1 MLIRNFCIIAHIDH
15 GKSTLADRLMEIT
28 GTVEKREM
36 EEQKLDSM
44 DLERERGITIKLTP
58 VRMEWKWVELNL
70 IDTPGH
76 VDFQYEVSRSLASVE
91 WAILVV
97 DATQGIEAQTLSNV
111 YLAME
116 NDLEII
122 PVLNKI
128 DLPSADVERV
138 SEEVINLLGCKK
150 EDIICVSAKTG
161 MNVESVLDAV
171 LERLPKPKYL
181 TPTPSPEGEGSIMVP
196 SPFSEGEGGRG
207 WGGTYALIFDSQY
220 DSYKGVVV
228 YLKLFSWEIKKWD
241 KLEFINTGAK
251 IEAIE
256 VGCFKPK
263 YHSTGVL
270 HEGEIGY
277 VVTGLKSISEARV
290 GDTVFAGAQESKY
303 AIKGFKRITPYIF
316 AGIYPVDTDEYPKMK
331 DAMEKLQLND
341 SSLVTEHEA
350 SPALGY
356 GFRCGFLGLLHL
368 DIVKER
374 LWREHDMDVI
384 ITSPQV
390 TYKVLIGGDK
400 RGDYPRASPELVHLI
415 PNPSPKGEGDEKMV
429 YRPLSE
435 GEGVGGWGICTYLWI
450 SNPEDLPKPGT
461 YIHIEEPIA
470 KVEMITPNEY
480 IGNLMNLA
488 MERRGVFKNQ
498 TYLDANRV
506 VLHYE
511 IPMAE
516 IVGDFYDDLKSL
528 SSGYA
533 SLHYEPL
540 RHKMDDIVKL
550 DIRVAGEN
558 VDAFSA
564 LVHRARARTIG
575 GRICEKLKENIPKA
589 QFAIAIQAAV
599 GNDVVAREDISAL
612 RKDVTAKLYGGD
624 ITRKRKLLEK
634 QKEGKKKMKQFGRV
648 SIPSETFVNILK
660 K

>member
-1 MLIRNFCIIAHIDH
+1 MPKPSSIRNFCIIAHIDH

-28 GTVEKREM
+28 GTVEKRDM

-91 WAILVV
+91 GAILVV

-111 YLAME
+111 YLAIE
-116 NDLEII
+116 NELEII

-128 DLPSADVERV
+128 DLPSADVDRV

-171 LERLPKPKYL
+171 VSRIPEPKKLSRESDLLSY
-181 TPTPSPEGEGSIMVP
+181 SSSDNEGWV
-196 SPFSEGEGGRG
+196 
-207 WGGTYALIFDSQY
+207 TKALIFDSQY
-220 DSYKGVVV
+220 DSYKWVVV

-251 IEAIE
+251 IEALE

-263 YHSTGVL
+263 YHPTGIL

-277 VVTGLKSISEARV
+277 VVTGLKSISDARV
-290 GDTVFAGAQESKY
+290 GDTVFAGSQESKH
-303 AIKGFKRITPYIF
+303 AIKGFKKITPYIF
-316 AGIYPVDTDEYPKMK
+316 AWVYPVDTDEYPKMK

-400 RGDYPRASPELVHLI
+400 LSEYPRANPELVELE
-415 PNPSPKGEGDEKMV
+415 N
-429 YRPLSE
+429 RT
-435 GEGVGGWGICTYLWI
+435 CTYLWI

-488 MERRGVFKNQ
+488 MERRWVFKNQ
-498 TYLDANRV
+498 TYLDAGRV

-516 IVGDFYDDLKSL
+516 LVGDYYDDLKSL

-540 RHKMDDIVKL
+540 RYKMDDIVKL

-558 VDAFSA
+558 VDAFSM
-564 LVHRARARTIG
+564 LVHRTRARTIG

-648 SIPSETFVNILK
+648 SIPSETFINILK

>member
-1 MLIRNFCIIAHIDH
+1 MSKPTSIRNFCIIAHIDH

-28 GTVEKREM
+28 GTLEKREI
-36 EEQKLDSM
+36 QSQTLDNM

-91 WAILVV
+91 GAILVV
-97 DATQGIEAQTLSNV
+97 DASQWIEAQTLSNV

-128 DLPSADVERV
+128 DLPSADVDRV
-138 SEEVINLLGCKK
+138 SEEVMNLLGCKK
-150 EDIICVSAKTG
+150 EDIIPVSAKTG
-161 MNVESVLDAV
+161 LNVEAILDAV
-171 LERLPKPKYL
+171 LEKIPEPKKL
-181 TPTPSPEGEGSIMVP
+181 SQE
-196 SPFSEGEGGRG
+196 SELLVHESSKNES
-207 WGGTYALIFDSQY
+207 WVTKALIFDSQY
-220 DSYKGVVV
+220 DPYKGVVV
-228 YLKLFSWEIKKWD
+228 YLKLFSWEIKKGD

-251 IEAIE
+251 IEALE
-256 VGCFKPK
+256 VGCFRPK
-263 YHSTGVL
+263 YSPTDAL
-270 HEGEIGY
+270 REGEIGY

-290 GDTVFAGAQESKY
+290 GDTIFAWPIESKY
-303 AIKGFKRITPYIF
+303 AIKGFKKITPYIY
-316 AGIYPVDTDEYPKMK
+316 AGIFPVETDEYPKMK
-331 DAMEKLQLND
+331 DAMEKLMLND

-390 TYKVLIGGDK
+390 TYKVLVIGDK
-400 RGDYPRASPELVHLI
+400 VAEYPRANGQLVEFDGR
-415 PNPSPKGEGDEKMV
+415 K
-429 YRPLSE
+429 
-435 GEGVGGWGICTYLWI
+435 CTYLSI

-488 MERRGVFKNQ
+488 QERRGVFKNQ

-511 IPMAE
+511 IPMSE
-516 IVGDFYDDLKSL
+516 LVGDYYDDLKSL

-533 SLHYEPL
+533 SLHYEPI
-540 RHKMDDIVKL
+540 RFQMDDIVKM
-550 DIRVAGEN
+550 DIRVAGDI
-558 VDAFSA
+558 VDAFSMM
-564 LVHRARARTIG
+564 VHRSRSRYLW

-589 QFAIAIQAAV
+589 QFAIAIQAV
-599 GNDVVAREDISAL
+599 VNNDVVAREDISAL

-634 QKEGKKKMKQFGRV
+634 QKEWKKKMKQFGKV

>member
-1 MLIRNFCIIAHIDH
+1 
-15 GKSTLADRLMEIT
+15 MEIT
-28 GTVEKREM
+28 GTLQKREL
-36 EEQKLDSM
+36 QSQTLDQM

-116 NDLEII
+116 NDLTII

-128 DLPSADVERV
+128 DLPSADVDRV
-138 SEEVINLLGCKK
+138 SEEVMNLLGCKK
-150 EDIICVSAKTG
+150 EDIIAVSAKTG
-161 MNVESVLDAV
+161 VNVEAILEEVIRVIPEPRKLDKDSNLV
-171 LERLPKPKYL
+171 MEYGEWD
-181 TPTPSPEGEGSIMVP
+181 PSTGV
-196 SPFSEGEGGRG
+196 
-207 WGGTYALIFDSQY
+207 TKALIFDSQY
-220 DSYKGVVV
+220 DPYKGVVV
-228 YLKLFSWEIKKWD
+228 FLKLFSGEIKKWD

-251 IEAIE
+251 VEALE
-256 VGCFKPK
+256 VGCFRPK
-263 YHSTGVL
+263 YSPTGVL
-270 HEGEIGY
+270 YEGEIGY
-277 VVTGLKSISEARV
+277 VVTGLKSIAEARV
-290 GDTVFAGAQESKY
+290 GDTVYAGAPEYKNP
-303 AIKGFKRITPYIF
+303 IKGFKKITPYIY
-316 AGIYPVDTDEYPKMK
+316 AGIFPVETDEYPKMK
-331 DAMEKLQLND
+331 DAMEKLMLND
-341 SSLVTEHEA
+341 SSLVAEHEA

-374 LWREHDMDVI
+374 LWREYDMDVI

-390 TYKVLIGGDK
+390 TYKLLIGGDK
-400 RGDYPRASPELVHLI
+400 VALYPRAR
-415 PNPSPKGEGDEKMV
+415 GEIVEFQGRE
-429 YRPLSE
+429 
-435 GEGVGGWGICTYLWI
+435 CTYLYI
-450 SNPEDLPKPGT
+450 SNPEDVPKPGT

-480 IGNLMNLA
+480 IGNLMWLA
-488 MERRGVFKNQ
+488 QERRWVFKNQ
-498 TYLDANRV
+498 TNLDANRV
-506 VLHYE
+506 ILHYE
-511 IPMAE
+511 IPMSE
-516 IVGDFYDDLKSL
+516 LVGDYYDDLKSL

-533 SLHYEPL
+533 SLHYEPI
-540 RHKMDDIVKL
+540 RFKMDDIVKM
-550 DIRVAGEN
+550 DIRVAGDI
-558 VDAFSA
+558 VDAFSMMA
-564 LVHRARARTIG
+564 HRGRTRYLG

-589 QFAIAIQAAV
+589 QFAIAIQAVV
-599 GNDVVAREDISAL
+599 GVDVVAREDLSAL
-612 RKDVTAKLYGGD
+612 RKDVTAKLYGWD

>member
-1 MLIRNFCIIAHIDH
+1 
-15 GKSTLADRLMEIT
+15 MEIT
-28 GTVEKREM
+28 GTLQKREM
-36 EEQKLDSM
+36 QSQTLDNM

-116 NDLEII
+116 NDLTII

-128 DLPSADVERV
+128 DLPSSDVERV
-138 SEEVINLLGCKK
+138 SEEVISLLGCKR
-150 EDIICVSAKTG
+150 EDIIPVSAKTG
-161 MNVESVLDAV
+161 ENVETILDAV
-171 LERLPKPKYL
+171 IEYIPEPRKLSQTSELLPFESDENEMGVTK
-181 TPTPSPEGEGSIMVP
+181 
-196 SPFSEGEGGRG
+196 
-207 WGGTYALIFDSQY
+207 ALIFDSQY
-220 DSYKGVVV
+220 DPYKWVVV
-228 YLKLFSWEIKKWD
+228 YLKLFSGEIKKWD

-251 IEAIE
+251 VECLE
-256 VGCFKPK
+256 VGCFRPK
-263 YHSTGVL
+263 YTPRDAL
-270 HEGEIGY
+270 YEGEIGY
-277 VVTGLKSISEARV
+277 VVTGLKSIAEARV
-290 GDTVFAGAQESKY
+290 GDTVFAGAPESKH
-303 AIKGFKRITPYIF
+303 AIKGFKKITPYIY
-316 AGIYPVDTDEYPKMK
+316 AGIFPVETDEYPKMK
-331 DAMEKLQLND
+331 DAMEKLMLND
-341 SSLVTEHEA
+341 SSLIAEHEA

-374 LWREHDMDVI
+374 LWREYDMDVI

-390 TYKVLIGGDK
+390 TYKLLIGGDK
-400 RGDYPRASPELVHLI
+400 VALYPRARGELI
-415 PNPSPKGEGDEKMV
+415 EYQGREA
-429 YRPLSE
+429 
-435 GEGVGGWGICTYLWI
+435 TYLYI
-450 SNPEDLPKPGT
+450 SNPEDVPKPGT

-470 KVEMITPNEY
+470 KVEMITPNAY
-480 IGNLMNLA
+480 IGNLMGLA
-488 MERRGVFKNQ
+488 QERRWVFKNQ
-498 TYLDANRV
+498 TNLDANRV
-506 VLHYE
+506 ILHYE
-511 IPMAE
+511 IPMSE
-516 IVGDFYDDLKSL
+516 LVGDYYDDLKSL

-533 SLHYEPL
+533 SLHYEPI
-540 RHKMDDIVKL
+540 RFKQDDIVKM
-550 DIRVAGEN
+550 DIRVAGDIVE
-558 VDAFSA
+558 AFSMM
-564 LVHRARARTIG
+564 VHRSRARYLG

-589 QFAIAIQAAV
+589 QFAIAIQAVV
-599 GNDVVAREDISAL
+599 GADVVAREDLSAL

>member
-1 MLIRNFCIIAHIDH
+1 MNKPTSIRNFCIIAHIDH

-28 GTVEKREM
+28 GTIQKREM

-58 VRMEWKWVELNL
+58 VRMDWKWVELNL

-91 WAILVV
+91 GAILVV

-111 YLAME
+111 YLALE
-116 NDLEII
+116 NELEII

-150 EDIICVSAKTG
+150 EDIIPVSAKTG
-161 MNVESVLDAV
+161 MNVETVLDTVVARV
-171 LERLPKPKYL
+171 PEPKKL
-181 TPTPSPEGEGSIMVP
+181 DQFSNLVP
-196 SPFSEGEGGRG
+196 VIARNEAIQETKKESSEWLDRRAPLAMTETS
-207 WGGTYALIFDSQY
+207 GTTKALIFDSQY
-220 DSYKGVVV
+220 DSYKWVVI
-228 YLKLFSWEIKKWD
+228 YIKLFSWAIKKGD

-251 IEAIE
+251 IEALE

-263 YHSTGVL
+263 YYPTGIL

-277 VVTGLKSISEARV
+277 VVTGLKSISDARV
-290 GDTVFAGAQESKY
+290 GDTVFSGKLESKN
-303 AIKGFKRITPYIF
+303 AIKGFRQITPYIF
-316 AGIYPVDTDEYPKMK
+316 AGVYPVDTDEYPKMK

-356 GFRCGFLGLLHL
+356 GFRCWFLGLLHL

-374 LWREHDMDVI
+374 LWREHEMDVI

-390 TYKVLIGGDK
+390 TYKILISGDK
-400 RGDYPRASPELVHLI
+400 CGDYPRSSPELI
-415 PNPSPKGEGDEKMV
+415 EFEG
-429 YRPLSE
+429 RT
-435 GEGVGGWGICTYLWI
+435 CTYLWI

-498 TYLDANRV
+498 IYLDASRV
-506 VLHYE
+506 ILHYE
-511 IPMAE
+511 IPMSE
-516 IVGDFYDDLKSL
+516 LVGDFYDDLKSL

-540 RHKMDDIVKL
+540 RFKMDDIVKL
-550 DIRVAGEN
+550 DIRVAGEA
-558 VDAFSA
+558 VDAFSM
-564 LVHRARARTIG
+564 LVHRSRARTIG
-575 GRICEKLKENIPKA
+575 GRICEKLKDNIPKA

-612 RKDVTAKLYGGD
+612 RKDVTAKLYWGD

-648 SIPSETFVNILK
+648 SIPSETFINILK

>member
-1 MLIRNFCIIAHIDH
+1 
-15 GKSTLADRLMEIT
+15 MEIS
-28 GTVEKREM
+28 GTLEKRDI
-36 EEQKLDSM
+36 QSQTLDNM
-44 DLERERGITIKLTP
+44 DIERERGITIKLTP
-58 VRMEWKWVELNL
+58 VRMNWKGVELNL

-91 WAILVV
+91 GAILVV
-97 DATQGIEAQTLSNV
+97 DASQGIEAQTLSNV
-111 YLAME
+111 YLALE
-116 NDLEII
+116 NDLTII

-128 DLPSADVERV
+128 DLPSADVERT
-138 SEEVINLLGCKK
+138 SEEVMNLLGCKK
-150 EDIICVSAKTG
+150 EDIIPVSAKTG
-161 MNVESVLDAV
+161 LNVESILDAV
-171 LERLPKPKYL
+171 IDRIPEPKKLSKTSELLPHE
-181 TPTPSPEGEGSIMVP
+181 SDEGESDV
-196 SPFSEGEGGRG
+196 
-207 WGGTYALIFDSQY
+207 TKALIFDSQY
-220 DSYKGVVV
+220 DPYKGVVV
-228 YLKLFSWEIKKWD
+228 YLKLFSGEIHKGD

-251 IEAIE
+251 IEALE
-256 VGCFKPK
+256 VGCFRPK
-263 YHSTGVL
+263 YSPTGIL
-270 HEGEIGY
+270 YEGEIGY
-277 VVTGLKSISEARV
+277 VVTGLKSIADARV
-290 GDTVFAGAQESKY
+290 GDTVFAGESTSKY

-316 AGIYPVDTDEYPKMK
+316 AGIYPIDTDEYPKLK
-331 DAMEKLQLND
+331 DAMEKLMLND

-390 TYKVLIGGDK
+390 TYKVLVHGDK
-400 RGDYPRASPELVHLI
+400 VAEHPRAHPELVTFSRDIGGFLSHDDANEI
-415 PNPSPKGEGDEKMV
+415 KGEGSGSH
-429 YRPLSE
+429 LSD
-435 GEGVGGWGICTYLWI
+435 GQTYTYLNI
-450 SNPEDLPKPGT
+450 SNPEDLPRPGT

-470 KVEMITPNEY
+470 KVEMITPNDY
-480 IGNLMNLA
+480 IGNLMNLSQ
-488 MERRGVFKNQ
+488 ERRGIFRNQ

-511 IPMAE
+511 IPMSE
-516 IVGDFYDDLKSL
+516 LVGDFYDDLKSL

-540 RHKMDDIVKL
+540 RFKEDDIVKM
-550 DIRVAGEN
+550 DIRVAGEP
-558 VDAFSA
+558 VDAFA
-564 LVHRARARTIG
+564 MMVHRSRARYLG

-589 QFAIAIQAAV
+589 QFAIAIQAAI

>member
-1 MLIRNFCIIAHIDH
+1 MSKPTSIRNFCIIAHIDH

-28 GTVEKREM
+28 GTLAKREM
-36 EEQKLDSM
+36 QSQTLDQM

-116 NDLEII
+116 NDLTII

-128 DLPSADVERV
+128 DLPSADVDRV
-138 SEEVINLLGCKK
+138 SEEVMNLLGCKK
-150 EDIICVSAKTG
+150 EDIIAVSAKTG
-161 MNVESVLDAV
+161 INVEAILEEVIRVIPEPKKLDKFSTLV
-171 LERLPKPKYL
+171 VDYGDWD
-181 TPTPSPEGEGSIMVP
+181 PTTGV
-196 SPFSEGEGGRG
+196 
-207 WGGTYALIFDSQY
+207 TKALIFDSQY
-220 DSYKGVVV
+220 DPYKGVVV
-228 YLKLFSWEIKKWD
+228 YLKLFSGEIKKWD

-251 IEAIE
+251 VEALE
-256 VGCFKPK
+256 VGCFRPK
-263 YHSTGVL
+263 YSPTGVL
-270 HEGEIGY
+270 YEGEIGY
-277 VVTGLKSISEARV
+277 VVTGLKSIIEARV
-290 GDTVFAGAQESKY
+290 GDTVFSGPIEYKY
-303 AIKGFKRITPYIF
+303 PIKGFKKITPYIY
-316 AGIYPVDTDEYPKMK
+316 AGIFPVETDEYPKMK

-341 SSLVTEHEA
+341 SSLVAEHEA

-374 LWREHDMDVI
+374 LWREYDMDVI

-390 TYKVLIGGDK
+390 TYKLLIGGDK
-400 RGDYPRASPELVHLI
+400 VALYPRARGELV
-415 PNPSPKGEGDEKMV
+415 EF
-429 YRPLSE
+429 
-435 GEGVGGWGICTYLWI
+435 GGRECTYLYI
-450 SNPEDLPKPGT
+450 SNPEDVPKPGT

-480 IGNLMNLA
+480 IGNLMWLA
-488 MERRGVFKNQ
+488 QERRWVFKNQ
-498 TYLDANRV
+498 TNLDANRV
-506 VLHYE
+506 ILHYE
-511 IPMAE
+511 IPMSE
-516 IVGDFYDDLKSL
+516 LVGDYYDDLKSL

-540 RHKMDDIVKL
+540 KFKMDDIVKM
-550 DIRVAGEN
+550 DIRVAGDI
-558 VDAFSA
+558 VDAFSMMA
-564 LVHRARARTIG
+564 HRGRTRYLG

-589 QFAIAIQAAV
+589 QFPIAIQAVV
-599 GNDVVAREDISAL
+599 GADVVAREDISAL

>member
-1 MLIRNFCIIAHIDH
+1 MSKPKSIRNFCIIAHIDH

-28 GTVEKREM
+28 GTLEKREI
-36 EEQKLDSM
+36 QSQTLDNM

-97 DATQGIEAQTLSNV
+97 DASQGIEAQTLSNV

-116 NDLEII
+116 NDLMII

-128 DLPSADVERV
+128 DLPSADVDRV
-138 SEEVINLLGCKK
+138 SEEVMNLLWCKR
-150 EDIICVSAKTG
+150 EEIICVSAKTG
-161 MNVESVLDAV
+161 LNVETILDAV
-171 LERLPKPKYL
+171 IERMPEPKKLSKSSELLPH
-181 TPTPSPEGEGSIMVP
+181 EGEDFEAWVVK
-196 SPFSEGEGGRG
+196 
-207 WGGTYALIFDSQY
+207 WLIFDSQY
-220 DSYKGVVV
+220 DPYKWVVV
-228 YLKLFSWEIKKWD
+228 YLKLFSGEIKKWD

-251 IEAIE
+251 IEALE
-256 VGCFKPK
+256 VGCFRPK
-263 YHSTGVL
+263 YSPTDVL
-270 HEGEIGY
+270 YEGEIGY
-277 VVTGLKSISEARV
+277 VVTGLKSIHEARV
-290 GDTVFAGAQESKY
+290 GDTVFAGPSESKN
-303 AIKGFKRITPYIF
+303 AITGFKKITPYIF
-316 AGIYPVDTDEYPKMK
+316 AGVFPVETDEYPKMK

-356 GFRCGFLGLLHL
+356 GFRCGFLWLLHL

-390 TYKVLIGGDK
+390 TYKILITGDK
-400 RGDYPRASPELVHLI
+400 CADYPRANPELV
-415 PNPSPKGEGDEKMV
+415 EFEK
-429 YRPLSE
+429 RT
-435 GEGVGGWGICTYLWI
+435 CTYLWI

-480 IGNLMNLA
+480 IGNLMSLA
-488 MERRGVFKNQ
+488 QERRGIFKNQ

-511 IPMAE
+511 VPMSE
-516 IVGDFYDDLKSL
+516 LVGDFYDDLKSL

-540 RHKMDDIVKL
+540 RYKIDDIVKL
-550 DIRVAGEN
+550 DIRVAWDA
-558 VDAFSA
+558 VDAFA
-564 LVHRARARTIG
+564 MMVHRSRARYLW
-575 GRICEKLKENIPKA
+575 GRVCEKLKENIPKA
-589 QFAIAIQAAV
+589 QFAIAIQAAI
-599 GNDVVAREDISAL
+599 GGDVVAREDISAL

-634 QKEGKKKMKQFGRV
+634 QKEGKKKMKQFWRV

>member
-1 MLIRNFCIIAHIDH
+1 
-15 GKSTLADRLMEIT
+15 MEIT
-28 GTVEKREM
+28 GTLEKREL
-36 EEQKLDSM
+36 QSQTLDNM

-128 DLPSADVERV
+128 DLPSADVDRV

-150 EDIICVSAKTG
+150 EDIIPVSAKTG
-161 MNVESVLDAV
+161 LNVEAILDAV
-171 LERLPKPKYL
+171 LEKIPEPKRL
-181 TPTPSPEGEGSIMVP
+181 SRE
-196 SPFSEGEGGRG
+196 SELLPHESENNESLV
-207 WGGTYALIFDSQY
+207 TKALIFDSQY
-220 DSYKGVVV
+220 DPYKWVVV
-228 YLKLFSWEIKKWD
+228 YLKLFSGEIKKWD

-251 IEAIE
+251 VEALE
-256 VGCFKPK
+256 VGCFRPK
-263 YHSTGVL
+263 YSPIDAL
-270 HEGEIGY
+270 REGEIGY
-277 VVTGLKSISEARV
+277 VVTGLKSIAEARV
-290 GDTVFAGAQESKY
+290 GDTIFAWPIESKNP
-303 AIKGFKRITPYIF
+303 IKGFKKITPYIY
-316 AGIYPVDTDEYPKMK
+316 AGIFPVETDEYPKMK
-331 DAMEKLQLND
+331 DAMEKLMLND

-356 GFRCGFLGLLHL
+356 GFRSGFLGLLHL

-400 RGDYPRASPELVHLI
+400 CADYPRATPELLEWEWR
-415 PNPSPKGEGDEKMV
+415 KA
-429 YRPLSE
+429 
-435 GEGVGGWGICTYLWI
+435 TYLYI

-480 IGNLMNLA
+480 IGNLMGLA
-488 MERRGVFKNQ
+488 QERRWVFKNQ

-511 IPMAE
+511 IPMSE
-516 IVGDFYDDLKSL
+516 LVGDYYDDLKSL
-528 SSGYA
+528 SSWYA
-533 SLHYEPL
+533 SLHYEPI
-540 RHKMDDIVKL
+540 RFQMDDIVKM
-550 DIRVAGEN
+550 DIRVAGDI
-558 VDAFSA
+558 VDAFSMM
-564 LVHRARARTIG
+564 VHRTRARYLG

-589 QFAIAIQAAV
+589 QFAIAIQAVV

-612 RKDVTAKLYGGD
+612 RKDVTAKLYGWD

-634 QKEGKKKMKQFGRV
+634 QKEGKKKMKQFGKV